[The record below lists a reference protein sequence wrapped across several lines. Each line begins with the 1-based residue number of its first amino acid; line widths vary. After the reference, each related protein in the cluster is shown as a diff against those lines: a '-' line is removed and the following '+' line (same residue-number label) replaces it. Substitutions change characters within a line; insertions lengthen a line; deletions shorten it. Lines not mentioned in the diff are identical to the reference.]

1 MINILLAILCS
12 SLNILVFR
20 YFDKKNIHS
29 FQAIALNYITCVIL
43 GWLTL
48 ENNPSTEIFSE
59 SWIPYAVVIGST
71 FVYTFYLMALTT
83 QRNGVSVAAVAT
95 KLSMVI
101 PIVSAFFL
109 YDDPVTTMKIA
120 GILLAIAAVF
130 FASIKKSAN
139 TSGFNYAVLGLPVLA
154 WFVGGLIDSSVIYVE
169 NFHLG
174 PGKYPIFLIFLF
186 GTAAVNGLII
196 LTVDYFKNP
205 QKNSIKKSSLLGGLM
220 LGIPNYGS
228 IYFFLK
234 ALRHAGLDKSVV
246 ITVVSV
252 GVVVFSSLAA
262 WVLFKEKLSRL
273 NLVGIALAIAAI
285 SLMTFA

>member
-12 SLNILVFR
+12 SINILVFR

-29 FQAIALNYITCVIL
+29 FQAIALNYITCIIL

-48 ENNPSTEIFSE
+48 ESKPTSAIFSE
-59 SWIPYAVVIGST
+59 SWLPYAVIIGST

-109 YDDPVTTMKIA
+109 YDDPITLMKIA
-120 GILLAIAAVF
+120 GIAFAIAAVF
-130 FASIKKSAN
+130 FASIKKSD
-139 TSGFNYAVLGLPVLA
+139 TDSGFNYAVLGLPVLA
-154 WFVGGLIDSSVIYVE
+154 WFVGGLIDTSVIYVE

-186 GTAAVNGLII
+186 GTAAINGLVM
-196 LTVDYFKNP
+196 LTIGYFRNP
-205 QKNSIKKSSLLGGLM
+205 EKNSIKKSSLLGGLM

-234 ALRHAGLDKSVV
+234 ALRHSGLDKSVI

-262 WVLFKEKLSRL
+262 WVIYKEKLSRL
-273 NLVGIALAIAAI
+273 NLIGIALAIVAI